1 MAKPRYGIIGWPVA
15 HSLSPGMQEAAFAAS
30 GMNVSYDLIPA
41 KPDDLAQKTSELK
54 SAGYLGWNITV
65 PHKQSIIPLLDD
77 IEPGAKFA
85 GSVNTI
91 VNREGKLHGYSTD
104 GYGLEMSIKET
115 FGLRVFGGKFLFWG
129 TGGATTSASAYFAMS
144 GARKIYL
151 VNRTLEKAY
160 ALKEKL
166 DRLGSKIQ
174 TFVVSPNDV
183 VELKPGFRDVD
194 VIIQSTN
201 LGLRK
206 EDPISIP
213 KELLHSSL
221 KIFDMIYSKT
231 PLLEEAIKLGC
242 HAVDGRGMLLH
253 QGAKSF
259 SIWTG
264 IEAPVEIMRAALD
277 QALDHT
283 SL

>member
-1 MAKPRYGIIGWPVA
+1 MTKQRYGIIGWPVA
-15 HSLSPGMQEAAFAAS
+15 HSLSPRMQEAAFTAS
-30 GMNVSYDLIPA
+30 GMDVSYDLISA
-41 KPDDLAQKTSELK
+41 KPDDLAQKTRELK
-54 SAGYLGWNITV
+54 SAGYLGWNVTV
-65 PHKQSIIPLLDD
+65 PHKQSIISLLDD
-77 IEPGAKFA
+77 IEPTAKFA

-115 FGLRVFGGKFLFWG
+115 FGLRVFGGTFLFWG
-129 TGGATTSASAYFAMS
+129 TGGAATSASAHFAMT

-160 ALKEKL
+160 ALKERL
-166 DRLGSKIQ
+166 DQLGSNIQ
-174 TFVVSPNDV
+174 TFVLNPKDT
-183 VELKPGFRDVD
+183 VEIKRVFRDVD

-206 EDPISIP
+206 KDPISIP
-213 KELLHSSL
+213 KELLSSPL
-221 KIFDMIYSKT
+221 NIIDMIYSQT
-231 PLLEEAIKLGC
+231 PLLKEAINLGC
-242 HAVDGRGMLLH
+242 QAVDGRGMLLH

-264 IEAPVEIMRAALD
+264 IEAPVEIMRAALN
-277 QALDHT
+277 QVLDHT